1 MSFQKLMLFCAAALM
16 TGAAL
21 VPGWAAER
29 ETALFPQDA
38 APAKLEQ
45 PPLMLMVGVNDIYCK
60 NTSCKCIENVATR
73 QYGDF
78 CRQLKERYNIELKF
92 VYLIEPYELNKAFLD
107 GKFDAVLCKPW
118 LVFQHSKGRSEGMM
132 RVADLQ
138 GLDGDT
144 GLWGIVIVPT
154 NSAIKKLSELSGR
167 RLAYG
172 QPDAYE
178 KHQGALELFQREGVK
193 IDQAKLVE
201 KASCLECLDL
211 LMKNDVDAAVI
222 SNYALTAD
230 CAVDVTT
237 PDAFRVIG
245 RTKEI
250 PLTSFMVDLQRVSQN
265 DALRIQKALIG
276 LSRDELPASMSGG
289 GFVKPVAWK
298 VPRATP

>member
-1 MSFQKLMLFCAAALM
+1 MA
-16 TGAAL
+16 GAAL
-21 VPGWAAER
+21 APAWAAER
-29 ETALFPQDA
+29 ETALFPQGA
-38 APAKLEQ
+38 APATSNQPALKLV
-45 PPLMLMVGVNDIYCK
+45 VGVSDIYCK
-60 NTSCKCIENVATR
+60 DSSCKCIEQIATR

-78 CRQLKERYNIELKF
+78 RRLLKERYHIEVEF
-92 VYLIEPYELNKAFLD
+92 VYFLEPYELDQAFLD

-118 LVFQHSKGRSEGMM
+118 LVFQHSKGRSEEMM

-138 GLDGDT
+138 GLDGDA
-144 GLWGIVIVPT
+144 GLWGIVIVPKDSPT
-154 NSAIKKLSELSGR
+154 KKLSELSGCR
-167 RLAYG
+167 IAYG

-178 KHQGALELFQREGVK
+178 KHQGALELFRREGIK

-230 CAVDVTT
+230 CAVDITT

-250 PLTSFMVDLQRVSQN
+250 PLTSFMVDLKRVPCA
-265 DALRIQKALIG
+265 DALRIQQALIG
-276 LSRDELPASMSGG
+276 LSRDGLPASMSGG
-289 GFVKPVAWK
+289 GFVKPASWK
-298 VPRATP
+298 VTRATP